1 MTRHNLAGGSCE
13 GIKNDPVL
21 LKKAIVRRRGSAI
34 IFRLFTPF
42 EVTMRKIAA
51 ICSLLLCAP
60 TGLAQDDE
68 SATTES
74 SPSEMA
80 PAAAEEPQAAAEE
93 PQAAAAT
100 APAAID
106 KRKSRTARGGKKV
119 TVEAGGGLVI
129 GALSGPQF
137 DVLYNMMPDLQLGLM
152 YGSGA
157 LDLKSAVGSTT
168 DVEVR
173 EASVSG
179 SIVALEALYFIG
191 NSFYTRFGLGQR
203 SIEATIDIHHKKID
217 YGIAGSIKADSQ
229 ILLFGIGN
237 QWQFDAGFTIGAE
250 WVGYSQPMSSS
261 SSSSLKE
268 KGSAASATGSEKSDL
283 DKLKKDFE
291 DAAESIGESG
301 STRLLILSLGWAF

>member
-1 MTRHNLAGGSCE
+1 
-13 GIKNDPVL
+13 
-21 LKKAIVRRRGSAI
+21 
-34 IFRLFTPF
+34 
-42 EVTMRKIAA
+42 MRKIAV
-51 ICSLLLCAP
+51 ICSLLLCSP
-60 TGLAQDDE
+60 TVLAQDDE
-68 SATTES
+68 SAQTES
-74 SPSEMA
+74 SASEEVTPS
-80 PAAAEEPQAAAEE
+80 AAEEPQAAAE
-93 PQAAAAT
+93 T
-100 APAAID
+100 APAETD
-106 KRKSRTARGGKKV
+106 KRKSRTARSNKTV

-129 GALSGPQF
+129 GALSGPQI

-157 LDLKSAVGSTT
+157 LDLKSAVGSTS

-191 NSFYTRFGLGQR
+191 NSFYTRLGLGQR

-237 QWQFDAGFTIGAE
+237 QWQFDSGFTIGAE

-268 KGSAASATGSEKSDL
+268 KGSAATATGSEKSDL

-301 STRLLILSLGWAF
+301 SARLLILSLGWAF